1 MITGSQVWTVGRIG
15 SVKQIHSQR
24 ELAEQGVGREG
35 RAMNGGEKRGEGIL
49 LRRVVERGAKAEGG
63 KEEGRVSSPNLK
75 TKVRTRPWTFV
86 KVVQKKSS
94 Y

>member
-1 MITGSQVWTVGRIG
+1 MVLRISSYEMITGSQVWTVGRIG

-49 LRRVVERGAKAEGG
+49 LTKTSGREGS
-63 KEEGRVSSPNLK
+63 EGR
-75 TKVRTRPWTFV
+75 RG
-86 KVVQKKSS
+86 
-94 Y
+94 

>member
-15 SVKQIHSQR
+15 SVKQIQGQR

-49 LRRVVERGAKAEGG
+49 LTKTSGREAGAKAEGG
-63 KEEGRVSSPNLK
+63 KEEGRVIAPQ
-75 TKVRTRPWTFV
+75 T
-86 KVVQKKSS
+86 
-94 Y
+94 